1 MQLRSVVSSAYAKK
15 KKCNRHCSDAAEV
28 RGVFC
33 AKCFHTTV
41 SKETYYSVKRD
52 LLQCQKRPT
61 TKKLRVPH
69 LLRVGSARTLAHP
82 RTHTHTRAH
91 THTRST
97 HVHTHALKERDPYKY
112 SLTHAR
118 ARTHTHSALF
128 ALDAFAGGFAMQTF
142 IVLWFER
149 RWFLNPVA
157 LGRCVCVCVC
167 VCDLV

>member
-1 MQLRSVVSSAYAKK
+1 M
-15 KKCNRHCSDAAEV
+15 
-28 RGVFC
+28 
-33 AKCFHTTV
+33 
-41 SKETYYSVKRD
+41 SKETYNKKTSS
-52 LLQCQKRPT
+52 PT
-61 TKKLRVPH
+61 FASSWQRAHT
-69 LLRVGSARTLAHP
+69 RTP
-82 RTHTHTRAH
+82 THTHAH
-91 THTRST
+91 ARTHSHTQHART
-97 HVHTHALKERDPYKY
+97 HTHALKERDPYKY